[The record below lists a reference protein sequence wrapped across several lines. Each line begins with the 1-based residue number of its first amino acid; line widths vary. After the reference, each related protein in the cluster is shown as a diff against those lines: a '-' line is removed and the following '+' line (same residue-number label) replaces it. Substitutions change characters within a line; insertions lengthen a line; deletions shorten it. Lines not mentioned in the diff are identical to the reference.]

1 MKQQRTITNI
11 VARSVI
17 NKTGHGTTI
26 FNDRLVDGR
35 RSLKVWGWSLGDYYL
50 AKSGLESLGCS
61 VKVRQF
67 ATRQTGRLRRQQT
80 RLHVTE

>member
-11 VARSVI
+11 VARGII

-50 AKSGLESLGCS
+50 AKSELESLGCS
-61 VKVRQF
+61 VELRQL
-67 ATRQTGRLRRQQT
+67 AKRQTGWLRRQQT
-80 RLHVTE
+80 RLYVTE